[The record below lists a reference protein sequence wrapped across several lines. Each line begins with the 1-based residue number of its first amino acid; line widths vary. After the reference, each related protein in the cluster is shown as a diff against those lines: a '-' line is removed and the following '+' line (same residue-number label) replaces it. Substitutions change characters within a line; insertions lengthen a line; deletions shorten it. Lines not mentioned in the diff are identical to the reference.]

1 MHKVNRATRVGFVAV
16 LVAAAVAGVAAAGM
30 AAHSARASTR
40 VTVTEREYKITL
52 SRHTFRAGSMTF
64 VVHNAGRL
72 AHEFA
77 IKGPGIGTKRIH
89 GTIAPGSKK
98 TLTVKL
104 RNGKF
109 TLWCP
114 IHVSSGMKTTIK
126 VGAGASTG
134 GTTTGTTTS
143 TTSAWG

>member
-1 MHKVNRATRVGFVAV
+1 MHKVSRATRFGLVAV

-30 AAHSARASTR
+30 AAHSARATTR

-52 SRHTFRAGSMTF
+52 SRRTLPAGRTTF
-64 VVHNAGRL
+64 VVRNAGKL
-72 AHEFA
+72 VHEFA
-77 IKGPGIGTKRIH
+77 ITGPGIGTKRIH
-89 GTIAPGSKK
+89 GTLAPGSHK

-104 RNGKF
+104 GKGKF

-114 IHVSSGMKTTIK
+114 IHVSRGMKATIK
-126 VGAGASTG
+126 VGAGTSGG

-143 TTSAWG
+143 AWG